1 MSQAWIAI
9 LVVAA
14 VAIGHGGLVVAIY
27 NRLGATGWPHRIEKR
42 ITTVLLVLAIAIP
55 VLAFIQLGGSD
66 VFRGGVTADD
76 LWRMPIGWI
85 GYGMACLAAWP
96 LLGIPWLLARPILGI
111 GHLKADRQIE
121 VQRPHRRDSGAIAL
135 TRKSAW
141 LARLPGNQIL
151 ELAVERIELPVVG
164 LPPRLDGYRIAHLS
178 DLHFTGHV
186 APAWTAAAVHQL
198 NDWVPDLVAL
208 TGDIIDSP
216 ECVDWLADA
225 LGHAQAPDGCYF
237 ILGNH
242 DLRDVCPRRVD
253 TTIRE
258 LGWTSV
264 GGKVLAK
271 HLRGGGETGGAMGV
285 DALIIGNEAPWFP
298 APDLAPLAA
307 GNEAGEAAPFRLLLS
322 HGPDQFGWARCRGVR
337 LMLAGHTHGGQGRLP
352 LLGPILSPSWHGSR
366 YAAGDFY
373 SDPTTMHVSRGL
385 SGTRLLR
392 INCRPELSLLTL
404 RVGD

>member
-1 MSQAWIAI
+1 MSLAGIAI
-9 LVVAA
+9 LVAA
-14 VAIGHGGLVVAIY
+14 AIGHFGLVIAIY

-42 ITTVLLVLAIAIP
+42 ITSVLLVVAIAIP
-55 VLAFIQLGGSD
+55 VLACVQFVGSD
-66 VFRGGVTADD
+66 AFRGGVTADE
-76 LWRMPIGWI
+76 LWQLPGGWI
-85 GYGMACLAAWP
+85 GYGMMCLAAWP
-96 LLGIPWLLARPILGI
+96 LVGIPWLLARPIFGI
-111 GHLKADRQIE
+111 GHLQADRQID
-121 VQRPHRRDSGAIAL
+121 VQRPDPSDSGTLVL

-164 LPPRLDGYRIAHLS
+164 LPPSLEGYRIAHLS

-186 APAWTAAAVHQL
+186 SPAWTAAAVHQL
-198 NDWVPDLVAL
+198 NDWEPDLVAL

-216 ECVDWLADA
+216 DCVDWLADA
-225 LGHAQAPDGCYF
+225 LGHAEARDGCYF

-242 DLRDVCPRRVD
+242 DLRKVCPLRVD
-253 TTIRE
+253 QTIRE

-264 GGKVLAK
+264 GGRVLATR
-271 HLRGGGETGGAMGV
+271 LRSRGESDDAPGV
-285 DALIIGNEAPWFP
+285 DALIIGNEAPWFA
-298 APDLAPLAA
+298 APDLAPL
-307 GNEAGEAAPFRLLLS
+307 GVGSEAGEAAPFRLLLS
-322 HGPDQFGWARCRGVR
+322 HGPDQFGWARRRGVQ

-366 YAAGDFY
+366 YAGGDFY
-373 SDPTTMHVSRGL
+373 AAPTTLHVSRGL

-404 RVGD
+404 RVGG